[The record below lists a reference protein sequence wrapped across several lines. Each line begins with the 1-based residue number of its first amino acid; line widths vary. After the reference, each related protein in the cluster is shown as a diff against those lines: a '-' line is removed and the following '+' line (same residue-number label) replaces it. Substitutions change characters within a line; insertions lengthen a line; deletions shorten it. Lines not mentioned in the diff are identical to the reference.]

1 MRKLF
6 TRLILTLLLMWSVIL
21 LAESAVAAEATTP
34 IVDDFALLDH
44 NGYFFQL
51 TRQRDVPVV
60 VLYVFTTG
68 CPIVRQNMAEV
79 QRLSQSF
86 TDKGV
91 RFAAIDPA
99 IDDDRAAV
107 SKELSSLKV
116 SLPVL
121 LDPSQVISEG
131 LRLTRTAEALI
142 IRTKDLALLW
152 RGPIDDRVGYGTQK
166 DKASQ
171 SYLNDALDAVLAGKT
186 PAVSTAV
193 VKGCAITFAQAQA
206 THQLDYAK
214 DVAPILLEKCHACH
228 QAGGAAP
235 WSMDS
240 HKKVASRSA
249 MMREVVRTRLMPPWD
264 ADPTHGRFANDMSL
278 NIAEQRTLI
287 HWIEQGAKTSVTD
300 PLTMKLPAKVE
311 EWPLGK
317 PDLII
322 DLPPQKIPANGT
334 LPYRKFTIDVPL
346 KADTWISAVDLRPS
360 APQWMH
366 HSFAMDEA
374 AEMDEEFGNDPRYQR
389 LKELMK
395 GRPLPP
401 EMQKR
406 LERTPRGLTTFF
418 ASYVPG
424 LQPAPFPEGTGKLL
438 KQGASLTFQL
448 HYTTNGEAGTDKPR
462 LGLYFAKDKPPE
474 RVFKVTSAFNLR
486 FTIPPETKATP
497 VTAERGF
504 TKPVTLF
511 GFSPHMHLRGS
522 SMRYTA
528 VFPDAK
534 EEVLLSVPRYDLNWQ
549 RTYTLAEP
557 RTIPAGTTIRVDG
570 VFDNS
575 AMNPANPDPS
585 KAVHFGEQSWDE
597 MFIGYVLY
605 AEVDKK

>member
-1 MRKLF
+1 MHILSMKLLF
-6 TRLILTLLLMWSVIL
+6 TLSLASTLILSVENAVT
-21 LAESAVAAEATTP
+21 AEETTP

-44 NGYFFQL
+44 NGIFFQL
-51 TRQRDVPVV
+51 TRQRDVPVI

-86 TDKGV
+86 ADKGV

-99 IDDDRAAV
+99 IDDDRVAV
-107 SKELSSLKV
+107 SKELANLNV
-116 SLPVL
+116 SMPIL

-131 LRLTRTAEALI
+131 LQLTRTAEALI

-171 SYLNDALDAVLAGKT
+171 SFLSDALDAILAGKKPT
-186 PAVSTAV
+186 TSSLA
-193 VKGCAITFAQAQA
+193 VKGCAITYAQARA
-206 THQLDYAK
+206 SHIIDYAK
-214 DVAPILLEKCHACH
+214 DVAPIFLEKCQACH
-228 QAGGAAP
+228 QTGGVAP

-264 ADPTHGRFANDMSL
+264 ADPTHGRFAKDLSL
-278 NIAEQRTLI
+278 SIAEQRTLI
-287 HWIEQGAKTSVTD
+287 HWIEQGAKASVTD
-300 PLTMKLPAKVE
+300 PLASKLPAKVD

-322 DLPPQKIPANGT
+322 DLPPQNIPANGT
-334 LPYRKFTIDVPL
+334 IPYRKFSFKVPL
-346 KADTWISAVDLRPS
+346 KEDTWVRAVDLRPS
-360 APQWMH
+360 AQQWMH
-366 HSFAMDEA
+366 HAFAMDDA

-389 LKELMK
+389 LKEMLD

-406 LERTPRGLTTFF
+406 LDRSPRGLTTFF

-424 LQPAPFPEGTGKLL
+424 LEAAPFPEGTGKLL
-438 KQGASLTFQL
+438 KQNASLTFQL

-462 LGLYFAKDKPPE
+462 LGLYFAKDKPE
-474 RVFKVTSAFNLR
+474 RLFKVTSAFNLR
-486 FTIPPETKATP
+486 FSIPPETKSVPA
-497 VTAERGF
+497 TAERGF

-511 GFSPHMHLRGS
+511 GFSPHMHFRGS

-528 VFPDAK
+528 VFPDGK
-534 EEVLLSVPRYDLNWQ
+534 EEIILSVPRYDLNWQ
-549 RTYTLAEP
+549 RTYVLAEP
-557 RTIPAGTTIRVDG
+557 RVIPSGTTIRVDG

-585 KAVHFGEQSWDE
+585 KAVRFGEQSWDE
-597 MFIGYVLY
+597 MFIGYILY
-605 AEVDKK
+605 AEVEKK